1 MINHW
6 TLQQLRLFE
15 AVARHRSYTR
25 AAEELCLTQPAVHIQ
40 VRRLE
45 EIVGLPLIERVGKKL
60 LLTRAGEEMYE
71 ATLAVMAQLKMLTG
85 TIADM
90 KGKIA
95 GPLKLAVVTSA
106 KFFMPHFLGIFVHEH
121 PEVAPQLTVANRAG
135 VLERLAENSD
145 DLVVMGQIPGD
156 LDLAVQPF
164 MDNPLVVVAHP
175 RHPLAGKA
183 GIPLVRIVEER
194 FLLREVGSGTRSSAA
209 QLFAEHGFNVT
220 PYMELGSSEAIKQA
234 IMADLG
240 VSVLSLSSLELEL
253 DAKRLAIL
261 DVVGFPLHRMWY
273 AVHLKGKRL
282 GLTASAFLDFLVKE
296 GANLG
301 ARKGWVANS
310 GNSNGVRNRSKT
322 GKAPPRKARS
332 GIAQSAVRPR
342 SRRNP

>member
-45 EIVGLPLIERVGKKL
+45 ETVGLPLIERVGKKL
-60 LLTRAGEEMYE
+60 LLTRAGEEVY
-71 ATLAVMAQLKMLTG
+71 ATTLAVMTQLKTLTG

-90 KGKIA
+90 KGKVA
-95 GPLKLAVVTSA
+95 GPLKMAVVTSA

-121 PEVAPQLTVANRAG
+121 PEVSPQLIVTNRAR
-135 VLERLAENSD
+135 VLERLSENKD
-145 DLVVMGQIPGD
+145 DFVIMGQIPSD
-156 LDLAVQPF
+156 MDLALRPF

-175 RHPLAGKA
+175 NHPLARKKA
-183 GIPLVRIVEER
+183 IPLERIVEER

-209 QLFAEHGFNVT
+209 QLFAEHGLHVA

-240 VSVLSLSSLELEL
+240 ISVLSLSSLELEL
-253 DAKRLAIL
+253 DSGRLVIL
-261 DVVGFPLHRMWY
+261 DVAEFPLNRMWY
-273 AVHLKGKRL
+273 AVHLRGKRL
-282 GLTASAFLDFLVKE
+282 GLTASVFLDFLVKE
-296 GANLG
+296 GVGLG
-301 ARKGWVANS
+301 IRKGWVADS
-310 GNSNGVRNRSKT
+310 GNAHRSL
-322 GKAPPRKARS
+322 PPHKEPSRKKRDK
-332 GIAQSAVRPR
+332 
-342 SRRNP
+342 